1 MENKRLHTDAELFLL
16 IAEGDEQAFNQFYLD
31 LLPNVSPFLFRMVKS
46 EEAVKDV
53 LQESLTRFWLHR
65 DKLPEIDNV
74 RGWFFRIVSNE
85 CYRYLSKIGLRQRL
99 AAQMDEHQ
107 SVTQYNISHQ
117 TELDVSFR
125 ETQRIISQTVATLSS
140 RQRTIYRMSREEG
153 LTLPEIAGKLGL
165 SRDYVKKT
173 LMTALDII
181 RRKLLEDGRFLTALT
196 ILVSFQK

>member
-1 MENKRLHTDAELFLL
+1 LEIKKLYTDAELFLL

-31 LLPNVSPFLFRMVKS
+31 LLPNVSPFLFRVVKS

-85 CYRYLSKIGLRQRL
+85 CYRYLSKMELRQRL
-99 AAQMDEHQ
+99 AAQVDEHQ
-107 SVTQYNISHQ
+107 SGIQYNISHQ
-117 TELDVSFR
+117 TELDISFR
-125 ETQRIISQTVATLSS
+125 ETQRIISQTVARLSP

-181 RRKLLEDGRFLTALT
+181 RRKLIEAGRFLAALT
-196 ILVSFQK
+196 ILVAFQE